1 MDDIRISQGSPPSTA
16 QTYEQ
21 FQERRVFRA
30 LDGFRFISIIAVVW
44 HHTQSS
50 PHLQP
55 ILGRGF
61 LGVDMFFTLSGF
73 LIVTLLLRERERN
86 GSIDLQKFHIRRALR
101 IFPLYYAVLGLVV
114 IGLLLKPVA
123 GMAQPFYAELPYHLT
138 LTSNWIH
145 LTTFMSVAWSLATEA
160 QFYLIW
166 PPVEKFVKRPAAVL
180 SILAVILVINQLI
193 NFHVLDPVL
202 LAWIGPD
209 FSKLEILQATFTPIC
224 LGVLLA
230 HILNNAGAYRSL
242 AKLVQ
247 ANWAP
252 LALMGATL
260 LACNLPDF
268 GAPLSWQRLLIQI
281 LMMLTLGSCVIHD
294 GGWLSRGLNYA
305 PIRRIGVISYGMY
318 LLHMPARQAADM
330 ILQRLGLAS
339 PIALFFLC
347 LVLTIAVSEL
357 SFRFYEMPFLKLKN
371 LWGHRKPKAGDA
383 TV

>member
-1 MDDIRISQGSPPSTA
+1 MDFGLSASLPLFGTIRNP
-16 QTYEQ
+16 
-21 FQERRVFRA
+21 R
-30 LDGFRFISIIAVVW
+30 
-44 HHTQSS
+44 HTFSR
-50 PHLQP
+50 

-73 LIVTLLLRERERN
+73 LIVTLLLRERDRS

-101 IFPLYYAVLGLVV
+101 IFPLYYAILGLLVLS
-114 IGLLLKPVA
+114 LLLKPTA
-123 GMAQPFYAELPYHLT
+123 TMAQPFYAELPYHLT
-138 LTSNWIH
+138 FTSNWIH
-145 LTTFMSVAWSLATEA
+145 LTTFMSVSWSLATEA

-180 SILAVILVINQLI
+180 SILGVILVINQLI
-193 NFHVLDPVL
+193 NFHVLDPLL
-202 LAWIGPD
+202 LAWLGPD
-209 FSKLEILQATFTPIC
+209 FVKLEILQATFTPIC

-230 HILNNAGAYRSL
+230 HILHNGAAYRSL
-242 AKLVQ
+242 TRLVQ
-247 ANWAP
+247 PNWMP
-252 LALMGATL
+252 GVLMGLTL

-294 GGWLSRGLNYA
+294 SGWLSQGLNCA
-305 PIRRIGVISYGMY
+305 PIRRIGIVSYGMY
-318 LLHMPARQAADM
+318 LLHMPARQAADS

-347 LVLTIAVSEL
+347 LAITFALSEL

-371 LWGHRKPKAGDA
+371 LWGHRKPKSGKAHI
-383 TV
+383 